1 MRKFVVAGAASLG
14 LLGTWAAVA
23 NPNDTQPQ
31 ARAYLSIPF
40 GGAPAKN
47 KDLNSPFHY
56 GLRVDYDSRL
66 RTLEGRELPAL
77 MQLDSDALGNRIAS
91 VGGVPFAGRIQ
102 PPLRQNEGDS
112 APASSGSGGFTF
124 FDWSL
129 LAVGVGGVGYLI
141 YEVSKSKDSPD
152 VQNGGGSTTGSTTG
166 TTTGV
171 VTGVVNTVTGVVTG
185 VVNAVTGTVTGAVTN
200 PTGVVNTVTG
210 VVTGVVNTVTGVLT
224 GTTGFTG
231 SRSVEGVLPF
241 DPVEYDGQSYQQW
254 LDGGTGHMGDLKPR

>member
-40 GGAPAKN
+40 GGAPAKH
-47 KDLNSPFHY
+47 KEVGSPFHY

-66 RTLEGRELPAL
+66 RTIEGRELPAL

-102 PPLRQNEGDS
+102 PPLRQNEGDT
-112 APASSGSGGFTF
+112 APAGSGSGGFTF

-152 VQNGGGSTTGSTTG
+152 VQSGGSTGGTTG
-166 TTTGV
+166 GATTGP
-171 VTGVVNTVTGVVTG
+171 VNTVTGVVTG

-231 SRSVEGVLPF
+231 ARSVAGVLPF
-241 DPVEYDGQSYQQW
+241 DPVDYDGQSHQQW
-254 LDGGTGHMGDLKPR
+254 LDGGTGHMGDLQPR